1 MERMLYL
8 LSTAATECFFK
19 PSSMHKTYTN
29 IYKTTKFAGQW
40 DDSEGDNHNKIA
52 CLMDF
57 HRSRQQQIEYFSKA
71 VIPSHGGY

>member
-29 IYKTTKFAGQW
+29 IYKTTKFAGQ
-40 DDSEGDNHNKIA
+40 
-52 CLMDF
+52 
-57 HRSRQQQIEYFSKA
+57 
-71 VIPSHGGY
+71 